1 MAMKMK
7 LGLKLSQRLVMTTML
22 QQAIKLLPLAKLELV
37 QLIRQELS
45 ENPLLDENPTIE
57 EDDFPQ
63 REEKITEKKENEDSE
78 SDFNWESYFQNRNNS
93 GFSLSVD
100 SKTSSPE
107 NRIANEVSLS
117 DYLLWQLSLSS
128 NDSLERCVGAFLI
141 GNIDNDGYLKCDLE
155 EAARHCNVDI
165 EFAGNVLK
173 FIQSFDPPGIAARN
187 LQECLLLQISQLGKN
202 GSLAEKLLE
211 NHLEKLEE
219 RFYSRIA
226 KEEGVSVDDIIA
238 AVKFIR
244 ELNPEPGLKYNPKQ
258 IEYIVPD
265 VIVVKVD
272 DDYQV
277 ITNNEGIPRLRIN
290 PFYEKLLKKKN
301 SMQSADK
308 QYIEDK
314 FKSALWLIKSIEQRR
329 QTLKK
334 VTKSI
339 VKFQREFLDKGT
351 FYLRPLVLRDVAEDI
366 EMHESTVSRIT
377 TNKYMHTPQ
386 GIFELKYFFHSG
398 IDSLIGD
405 TASSV
410 TVKERIKK
418 IILNE
423 NSKRPYTDQKI
434 VELLRKENVI
444 IARRTVT
451 KYRKEMKVLPSSR
464 RKKIYN
470 L

>member
-1 MAMKMK
+1 MAMNIK
-7 LGLKLSQRLVMTTML
+7 LGLKQSQRLVMTTML
-22 QQAIKLLPLAKLELV
+22 QQAIKLLPLSKLELV

-63 REEKITEKKENEDSE
+63 SEEKITEKKENEDSE

-100 SKTSSPE
+100 SETSSPE

-202 GSLAEKLLE
+202 GSLAEKLVE

-244 ELNPEPGLKYNPKQ
+244 ELDPEPGLKYNPKQ

-265 VIVVKVD
+265 VMVVKVD

-277 ITNNEGIPRLRIN
+277 ITHNEGIPRLRIN

-329 QTLKK
+329 QTLEK

-339 VKFQREFLDKGT
+339 VKFQREFFDKGT
-351 FYLRPLVLRDVAEDI
+351 SYLRPLVLRDVAEDI

-423 NSKRPYTDQKI
+423 NSKRPYTDQEI

>member
-1 MAMKMK
+1 MAMNIK
-7 LGLKLSQRLVMTTML
+7 LGLKQSQRLVMTTML
-22 QQAIKLLPLAKLELV
+22 QQAIKLLPLSKLELV

-63 REEKITEKKENEDSE
+63 SEEKITEKKENEDSE

-100 SKTSSPE
+100 SETSSPE

-202 GSLAEKLLE
+202 GSLAEKLVE

-244 ELNPEPGLKYNPKQ
+244 ELDPEPGLKYNPKQ

-265 VIVVKVD
+265 VMVVKVD

-277 ITNNEGIPRLRIN
+277 ITHNEGIPRLRIN

-329 QTLKK
+329 QTLEK

-339 VKFQREFLDKGT
+339 VKFQREFFDKGT
-351 FYLRPLVLRDVAEDI
+351 SYLRPLVLRDVAEDI

-423 NSKRPYTDQKI
+423 DSKRPYTDQEI

>member
-1 MAMKMK
+1 MAMNIK
-7 LGLKLSQRLVMTTML
+7 LGLKQSQRLVMTTML
-22 QQAIKLLPLAKLELV
+22 QQAIKLLPLSKLELV

-100 SKTSSPE
+100 SETSSPE

-202 GSLAEKLLE
+202 GSLAEKLVE

-244 ELNPEPGLKYNPKQ
+244 ELDPEPGLKYNPKQ

-265 VIVVKVD
+265 VMVVKVD

-277 ITNNEGIPRLRIN
+277 ITHNEGIPRLRIN

-329 QTLKK
+329 QTLEK

-339 VKFQREFLDKGT
+339 VKFQREFFDKGT
-351 FYLRPLVLRDVAEDI
+351 SYLRPLVLRDVAEDI

-423 NSKRPYTDQKI
+423 DSKRPYTDQEI

>member
-1 MAMKMK
+1 MAMNIK
-7 LGLKLSQRLVMTTML
+7 LGLKQSQRLVMTTML

-202 GSLAEKLLE
+202 GSLAEKLVE

-272 DDYQV
+272 DDYQI

-329 QTLKK
+329 QTLEK

-339 VKFQREFLDKGT
+339 VKFQREFLDKGA

-423 NSKRPYTDQKI
+423 NSKRPYTDQEI